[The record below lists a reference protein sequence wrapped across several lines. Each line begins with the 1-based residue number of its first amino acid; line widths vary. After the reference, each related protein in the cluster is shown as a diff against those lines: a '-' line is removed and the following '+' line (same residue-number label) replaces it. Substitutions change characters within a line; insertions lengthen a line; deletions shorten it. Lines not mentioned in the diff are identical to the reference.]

1 MNIVRRSNN
10 ISIGALVVAGL
21 FLISV
26 IFVILS
32 SVTHAG
38 NGTTAGPGRLVT
50 IYDRN
55 IEKAIVTQAE
65 TVGDALKEAGV
76 DFDNKDLVEPSV
88 DSKLIAS
95 SYKVNIYRA
104 RPVIV
109 ADGDM
114 RVKITTPYQ
123 TAGQIVE
130 SAGIK
135 LFDEDKTILER
146 TDDII
151 AEGAGLKLT
160 IIRSTPINLTLF
172 GNTSVI
178 RTQARTVGEMLG
190 EKGIK
195 LGVDD
200 RVSPDIGIA
209 ITDGLVVRIW
219 REGAQTVASE
229 EEIDFE
235 VERIENADM
244 NVGYME
250 VQTAGEKGLRSVTY
264 QITVQDGQEVSRK
277 EITSLTTKQ
286 PKKQVEVIGVK
297 GKYTTPSEN
306 ENITWDYL
314 ISKGFSRIQTAGIMG
329 NLMQEHGFNTTD
341 TSGGLGLAQW
351 TGSRRANLINMY
363 PDSYTNIYSQL
374 DYLMFELNGSYS
386 AVRDAILANNSLDP
400 TNVVQIFQDKFEK
413 CGTCMESKRIEY
425 ARNIL
430 ASH

>member
-88 DSKLIAS
+88 DNKLIAS

-314 ISKGFSRIQTAGIMG
+314 ISKGFSHIQTAGIMG

-386 AVRDAILANNSLDP
+386 AVRDAILADNSLDP

>member
-88 DSKLIAS
+88 DNKLIAS

-386 AVRDAILANNSLDP
+386 AVRDAILADNSLDP